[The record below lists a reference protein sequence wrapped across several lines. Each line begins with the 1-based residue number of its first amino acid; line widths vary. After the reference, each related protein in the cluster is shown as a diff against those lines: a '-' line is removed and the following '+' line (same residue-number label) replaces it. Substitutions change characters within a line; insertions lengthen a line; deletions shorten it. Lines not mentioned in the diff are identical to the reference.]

1 MKRGLLDRH
10 PFREA
15 VERGAETGCGF
26 PGLKGHPC
34 VLQELSLEGFGRQ
47 VNLITECLKRHR
59 PAAFP
64 QDSFRGGS
72 EHGIRGEREG
82 IRGGCR
88 SMEETQYQAA
98 HLLLDGRRIGVPE
111 ELRDQIPEE
120 IRHFHRADRTG
131 NPF

>member
-1 MKRGLLDRH
+1 MIKQVTEWIKKEALICEGDTVIVGVSGGADSVCLLRILLELQQTLQ
-10 PFREA
+10 FSLGA
-15 VERGAETGCGF
+15 V
-26 PGLKGHPC
+26 H
-34 VLQELSLEGFGRQ
+34 V
-47 VNLITECLKRHR
+47 
-59 PAAFP
+59 
-64 QDSFRGGS
+64 